1 MTPNQ
6 TQMLAQIRLLLMA
19 AGALL
24 AGTPYLKGVD
34 IPANIDQ
41 IMIALGAIT
50 ILGSMAWSLY
60 SKRAAGIVK
69 SAEALPTTAQI
80 ITTDPAIVAQTGPKV
95 VAPGN

>member
-6 TQMLAQIRLLLMA
+6 TQMLAQLRLLLVA
-19 AGALL
+19 VGTLL

-34 IPANIDQ
+34 ISGTVDQ
-41 IMIALGAIT
+41 IMIAAGALT
-50 ILGSMAWSLY
+50 ILATMGWSLY

-80 ITTDPAIVAQTGPKV
+80 VTTDPTIAAQTGPKV
-95 VAPGN
+95 VTTAS